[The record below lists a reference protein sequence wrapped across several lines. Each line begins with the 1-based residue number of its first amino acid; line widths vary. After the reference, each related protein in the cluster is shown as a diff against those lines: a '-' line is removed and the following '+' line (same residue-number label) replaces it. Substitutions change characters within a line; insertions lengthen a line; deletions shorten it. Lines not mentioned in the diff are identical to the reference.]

1 MTPMKHKINPQIDC
15 VFKALLGS
23 IENKASLLDF
33 LNSILMPESAIKDV
47 EILNPYNEKEFMSD
61 KLTIVDIKA
70 VDTNGYQYQIE
81 LQMANY
87 RYLPPRMLYMWS
99 DIYGSQLKN
108 GEDYH
113 QLNPVISI
121 WLLTDELFKDSEAH
135 HHHFQL
141 IDKHHQRLLS
151 EHCSIHVI
159 ELNKWKKRE
168 TLNPNENW
176 LYFLKEAK
184 HWNSLPSELNTPV
197 MRSAM
202 KTLKQFS
209 EKEREYHLYQSRQNA
224 IRDELSKQR
233 YFEEVER
240 DFKQANND
248 LNKANHDLDKANHDL
263 DKVNHDLDKVNHD
276 LDKVNHDLE
285 QAKLRLEQEKEN
297 SKDEIE
303 ALKARLR
310 AAGLD

>member
-1 MTPMKHKINPQIDC
+1 
-15 VFKALLGS
+15 
-23 IENKASLLDF
+23 
-33 LNSILMPESAIKDV
+33 
-47 EILNPYNEKEFMSD
+47 
-61 KLTIVDIKA
+61 
-70 VDTNGYQYQIE
+70 
-81 LQMANY
+81 MANY

-121 WLLTDELFKDSEAH
+121 WLLTDELFQDTETY

-159 ELNKWKKRE
+159 ELNKWKKHK
-168 TLNPNENW
+168 TLNQNENW

-202 KTLKQFS
+202 KTLQQFS

-240 DFKQANND
+240 NHIRITKDIELVNDKLKQANKD
-248 LNKANHDLDKANHDL
+248 VEKANKNT
-263 DKVNHDLDKVNHD
+263 
-276 LDKVNHDLE
+276 E
-285 QAKLRLEQEKEN
+285 QAELKLEHSKE
-297 SKDEIE
+297 EIE
-303 ALKARLR
+303 ALQAKLR
-310 AAGLD
+310 AAGLI